1 MLVCMRTLF
10 RLVFLFVAALVLG
23 APALP
28 AQTIPEKI
36 PPTRID
42 ADLGPCSALIN
53 VTDIVSK
60 PVYNAKVSVRIQ
72 YGFMGIKKLDLESFT
87 SAAGQ
92 VLFIGL
98 PEVSK
103 KPLTFRVGKDEKTAI
118 VIYDP
123 KNSCQATL
131 TALLN

>member
-1 MLVCMRTLF
+1 MLD
-10 RLVFLFVAALVLG
+10 
-23 APALP
+23 APALL
-28 AQTIPEKI
+28 AQEVYPESI

-53 VTDIVSK
+53 VTDIISK
-60 PVYNAKVSVRIQ
+60 PVYNAKVSVRIH
-72 YGFMGIKKLDLESFT
+72 YGFMGMKKLDLETFT

-92 VLFIGL
+92 VQFVGL